1 MGVRVREEEE
11 VDVVRMR
18 KKEGV
23 GLARPTIVEFKSE
36 YDKWTVLRNKL
47 DLREMNVYK
56 IFLEQDVSREERE
69 KRRERVQE
77 RKAEWEKRGKNVEKR
92 N

>member
-1 MGVRVREEEE
+1 MKKLRFLRGAHANESQYVKYCGMEETT
-11 VDVVRMR
+11 
-18 KKEGV
+18 K
-23 GLARPTIVEFKSE
+23 L
-36 YDKWTVLRNKL
+36 LRNKS

-56 IFLEQDVSREERE
+56 KSFLEQDLSREERE

>member
-1 MGVRVREEEE
+1 M
-11 VDVVRMR
+11 
-18 KKEGV
+18 
-23 GLARPTIVEFKSE
+23 ARPIIVEFKSQ
-36 YDKWTVLRNKL
+36 YDKWTVLRNKS

-56 IFLEQDVSREERE
+56 KFFLEQDVSREERE